1 MYHNRAASVKPSD
14 WFLAVH
20 ACLLLVTLVRSANN
34 EQSIMHARSVVDEH
48 PSLPNPSIIPFEFVS
63 IFLAPTGA
71 SKGSLQSEKQDIS
84 RHRAIKVMQIG
95 AIPYLEKVLWRLS
108 RITLFWYWGLVQEFQ
123 VQVLNA
129 STRDLG

>member
-71 SKGSLQSEKQDIS
+71 SKGSLQSEKNRIFLDI
-84 RHRAIKVMQIG
+84 
-95 AIPYLEKVLWRLS
+95 
-108 RITLFWYWGLVQEFQ
+108 VQ
-123 VQVLNA
+123 
-129 STRDLG
+129 